1 MKLGGSPPRT
11 SKALVAFVLL
21 MTAGIVASC
30 VVAQGTAIVRVK
42 AVGSLGQILQGAHV
56 SITGAHVSI
65 TGAAADFSGETD
77 SSGYIS
83 ALVPFGTYDIVVT
96 YQTAAA
102 VTTISVIGDIEVT
115 MRVGIS
121 IELFGNATS
130 FGGLIL
136 WVVVVVALIMLGY
149 FAIRLARAK
158 TGLPSSP
165 PAP

>member
-1 MKLGGSPPRT
+1 MKSGGSPPRT

-21 MTAGIVASC
+21 VTAGIVVSC
-30 VVAQGTAIVRVK
+30 VVAQGTAIVRVR
-42 AVGSLGQILQGAHV
+42 AVGSFGQILQ
-56 SITGAHVSI
+56 GAHVSI

-115 MRVGIS
+115 MRVGIF
-121 IELFGNATS
+121 IELFGNAMS